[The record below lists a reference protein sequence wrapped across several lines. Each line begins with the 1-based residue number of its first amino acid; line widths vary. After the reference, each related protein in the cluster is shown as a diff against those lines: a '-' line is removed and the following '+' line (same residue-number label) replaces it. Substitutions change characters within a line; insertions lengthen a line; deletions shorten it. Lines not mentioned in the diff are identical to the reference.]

1 MQQRL
6 IVYWSVVILT
16 LFSAAVLLMS
26 ILGVIPGMDL
36 KVGEMLSAQQK
47 NTVSAM
53 TEQTDIMMARS
64 ISLSEEI
71 TKELSQYLT
80 ANGKA
85 FSDLNDNPQLIMD
98 LEATLYSSL

>member
-6 IVYWSVVILT
+6 IAYWCVVILT

-47 NTVSAM
+47 NTL
-53 TEQTDIMMARS
+53 
-64 ISLSEEI
+64 SLS
-71 TKELSQYLT
+71 
-80 ANGKA
+80 
-85 FSDLNDNPQLIMD
+85 LIHI
-98 LEATLYSSL
+98 

>member
-6 IVYWSVVILT
+6 IVYWCVVILT

-64 ISLSEEI
+64 IFSIRRNHKRVKSILD
-71 TKELSQYLT
+71 SQWKSILRF
-80 ANGKA
+80 K
-85 FSDLNDNPQLIMD
+85 
-98 LEATLYSSL
+98 